1 MVMLMCK
8 GGATMRS
15 AGFVKNAAIYSI
27 CIVFA
32 WWLSSFGKPLNGLTQ
47 WVMDTAYS
55 TFGSGLSGS
64 YEADADPVRFI
75 ALILMVLIYAT
86 VLFLLT
92 RLVLRKFQA
101 KR

>member
-1 MVMLMCK
+1 MVMLMYK

-55 TFGSGLSGS
+55 TFGSGRPRPPKAPPPTPDATYLRYHTPLGRTLSTKKVSGQS
-64 YEADADPVRFI
+64 LIPHFI
-75 ALILMVLIYAT
+75 
-86 VLFLLT
+86 
-92 RLVLRKFQA
+92 
-101 KR
+101 

>member
-1 MVMLMCK
+1 
-8 GGATMRS
+8 MRS

-55 TFGSGLSGS
+55 TFGSGFSGS
-64 YEADADPVRFI
+64 YEADADPGIVAI
-75 ALILMVLIYAT
+75 ILMVLIYAT
-86 VLFLLT
+86 VLFLSY
-92 RLVLRKFQA
+92 A
-101 KR
+101 